1 MIDVFIIGARGYV
14 KKYGGWETLV
24 HGLVDNQID
33 NSIKYHIFEIV
44 TDKKET
50 GSVIIDGIECIR
62 ICEKAKG
69 GFQMIFADIKAFK
82 SVKTIVTKN
91 QIKNPII
98 LYLGARIGPIQ
109 WLMQRSLRKKGIV
122 TLENPAGLEWK
133 RPKWGIIGS
142 LYQYISCYFTAI
154 SSDYIVCD
162 CEAMRRVYDKM
173 VKNSK
178 HPKEFIAY
186 GSYPADI
193 LDGKMPPIVD
203 DFFKKHSI
211 TPNQYFL
218 IINRFMP
225 ENSWEL
231 ILKEYMK
238 SSTKRDFVIIS
249 NIDKES
255 KYYNKLKKKLK
266 FDTDKRIKFVGTTY
280 DKEILS
286 YVRQNAYGYFNGH
299 TVGGTN
305 PGLLEAMSTS
315 GFILARDC
323 VFSREVCGECALYF
337 DDSDVNSL
345 SKVIERSESISKE
358 RIERI
363 KKNAKQR
370 MKELYDWKDVASKY
384 EHLFHKAIDERK

>member
-33 NSIKYHIFEIV
+33 NIIKYHIFEIV
-44 TDKKET
+44 TNKKET
-50 GSVIIDGIECIR
+50 GSIVIDGIECIR

-82 SVKTIVTKN
+82 NVKKIVIKN

-142 LYQYISCYFTAI
+142 FYQYISCYFTAI

-173 VKNSK
+173 VKNSR

-193 LDGKMPPIVD
+193 LDEKMPPIVD
-203 DFFKKHSI
+203 DFFKKHSKRK
-211 TPNQYFL
+211 
-218 IINRFMP
+218 RFMYL
-225 ENSWEL
+225 W
-231 ILKEYMK
+231 LKE
-238 SSTKRDFVIIS
+238 
-249 NIDKES
+249 
-255 KYYNKLKKKLK
+255 
-266 FDTDKRIKFVGTTY
+266 
-280 DKEILS
+280 
-286 YVRQNAYGYFNGH
+286 
-299 TVGGTN
+299 
-305 PGLLEAMSTS
+305 
-315 GFILARDC
+315 
-323 VFSREVCGECALYF
+323 
-337 DDSDVNSL
+337 
-345 SKVIERSESISKE
+345 KV
-358 RIERI
+358 
-363 KKNAKQR
+363 
-370 MKELYDWKDVASKY
+370 W
-384 EHLFHKAIDERK
+384 

>member
-1 MIDVFIIGARGYV
+1 MIDVFIIGARGYI

-33 NSIKYHIFEIV
+33 NNIKYHIFEIV
-44 TDKKET
+44 TSKEEIGT
-50 GSVIIDGIECIR
+50 FSIDNIECIR

-82 SVKTIVTKN
+82 YVRKEVTN
-91 QIKNPII
+91 QKIENPII

-109 WLMQRSLRKKGIV
+109 WLFQHSFRKRGIV
-122 TLENPAGLEWK
+122 VLENPAGLEWK

-154 SSDYIVCD
+154 ASDYIVCD
-162 CEAMRRVYDKM
+162 CEAMRAVYEKM
-173 VKNSK
+173 VKHSK

-186 GSYPADI
+186 GAYPADE
-193 LDGKMPPIVD
+193 LTETMPPVVN
-203 DFFKKHSI
+203 DFFKKHFI
-211 TPNQYFL
+211 TPNNYFL

-238 SSTKRDFVIIS
+238 SNTSKDFVIIS
-249 NIDKES
+249 NIDKEF

-266 FDTDKRIKFVGTTY
+266 FDCDKRIKFVGTTY

-286 YVRQNAYGYFNGH
+286 YIRQYAYAYFNGH

-305 PGLLEAMSTS
+305 PGLLEALSTT
-315 GFILARDC
+315 GFVLARDC
-323 VFSREVCGECALYF
+323 VFSREVCGECAIYF
-337 DDSDVNSL
+337 DDTEENSL
-345 SKVIERSESISKE
+345 SKAIDYSEKLNSETIHSIKLKSKE
-358 RIERI
+358 
-363 KKNAKQR
+363 R
-370 MKELYDWKDVASKY
+370 MKELYNWKEIASKY
-384 EHLFHKAIDERK
+384 EHLFNKAINERK

>member
-1 MIDVFIIGARGYV
+1 MYF
-14 KKYGGWETLV
+14 
-24 HGLVDNQID
+24 
-33 NSIKYHIFEIV
+33 
-44 TDKKET
+44 
-50 GSVIIDGIECIR
+50 
-62 ICEKAKG
+62 
-69 GFQMIFADIKAFK
+69 
-82 SVKTIVTKN
+82 
-91 QIKNPII
+91 
-98 LYLGARIGPIQ
+98 
-109 WLMQRSLRKKGIV
+109 QRSLRKKGIV